1 MISKKKMMIF
11 ALLFLFHLAYSSTIH
26 QEDKNSY
33 PDPAAADMEDF
44 HALFMDWVGAH
55 GYKSHSNSVS
65 WVIFENELIIVFDWL
80 NSII

>member
-11 ALLFLFHLAYSSTIH
+11 ALLFLFHLAYSFTIH

-55 GYKSHSNSVS
+55 GYKSQSNSVS
-65 WVIFENELIIVFDWL
+65 RVIFKKKSILVFD
-80 NSII
+80 